1 MSIKKMPPIA
11 TTYFLLFS
19 VDKYVTKGRKKDSGP
34 AFQRFLRKF
43 IFHPPQNTTSSS
55 PNCGCLESNYPVTLA
70 CLSNKNRQSVYP
82 MASKVAI
89 WPF

>member
-19 VDKYVTKGRKKDSGP
+19 VDKYVTKGGKKDSGP

-43 IFHPPQNTTSSS
+43 IFYQPQNTIARQIVVA
-55 PNCGCLESNYPVTLA
+55 YKVTVQLLWLA
-70 CLSNKNRQSVYP
+70 
-82 MASKVAI
+82 
-89 WPF
+89 